1 MVKCTLP
8 VCLFPG
14 YYMYVEA
21 SRPRTSG
28 QKARFL
34 SPNLPSSNGEC
45 LTFYYN
51 MNGRTM
57 GTLNVYTQASGSLG
71 SPVWTKSG
79 NQGSKWQVAQVT
91 LQSSS
96 QFQVTCLFNC
106 IHLYYNLCDHDTV
119 YDSIQNHWL
128 SDNKLVQELI
138 LHQICLFDLFRM
150 IKLFVAG
157 CVWGCD
163 WLLLLQRHCHWWCLH
178 CPWCLRHS
186 WLM

>member
-1 MVKCTLP
+1 MAKFKFIKCMNKKQTSRLSDCLYQCLDDMVKCTL
-8 VCLFPG
+8 CLFTG
-14 YYMYVEA
+14 YYMYIEA
-21 SRPRTSG
+21 SRPRTRG

-96 QFQVTCLFNC
+96 KFQVTCFFNC
-106 IHLYYNLCDHDTV
+106 TV
-119 YDSIQNHWL
+119 YRVIFTP
-128 SDNKLVQELI
+128 
-138 LHQICLFDLFRM
+138 C
-150 IKLFVAG
+150 
-157 CVWGCD
+157 
-163 WLLLLQRHCHWWCLH
+163 
-178 CPWCLRHS
+178 
-186 WLM
+186 

>member
-1 MVKCTLP
+1 MYRTL
-8 VCLFPG
+8 CLFTG
-14 YYMYVEA
+14 YYMYIEA
-21 SRPRTSG
+21 SRPRTRG

-96 QFQVTCLFNC
+96 KFQVTCFLNCTVCRLFSAHFNFALL
-106 IHLYYNLCDHDTV
+106 HLHKVLPCLELALTKLC
-119 YDSIQNHWL
+119 
-128 SDNKLVQELI
+128 
-138 LHQICLFDLFRM
+138 
-150 IKLFVAG
+150 
-157 CVWGCD
+157 
-163 WLLLLQRHCHWWCLH
+163 
-178 CPWCLRHS
+178 
-186 WLM
+186 